1 MDANI
6 NQSGADFA
14 AIISVL
20 GREAVQTN
28 CISPVSRVAPRDNP
42 PSVAITLLC
51 SNHHQVRG
59 DLP

>member
-1 MDANI
+1 M
-6 NQSGADFA
+6 